1 MAGSTNEQQ
10 AESLFPWEAEG
21 GEKRGGRE
29 AMEGWWVSGGGGGRE
44 IERGQSESVLKMG
57 GRNKEGGGGML
68 EMRRGEK
75 KQTRRINK
83 KE

>member
-10 AESLFPWEAEG
+10 AESLFPREEEG
-21 GEKRGGRE
+21 GEKRGRRE
-29 AMEGWWVSGGGGGRE
+29 ERGVRE

-57 GRNKEGGGGML
+57 GGDVGGRGWV
-68 EMRRGEK
+68 MRRKK

>member
-10 AESLFPWEAEG
+10 AESLFPREEEG
-21 GEKRGGRE
+21 GEKRGRRE
-29 AMEGWWVSGGGGGRE
+29 ERGVRE

-57 GRNKEGGGGML
+57 GAGGVGGRGWV
-68 EMRRGEK
+68 MRRGK